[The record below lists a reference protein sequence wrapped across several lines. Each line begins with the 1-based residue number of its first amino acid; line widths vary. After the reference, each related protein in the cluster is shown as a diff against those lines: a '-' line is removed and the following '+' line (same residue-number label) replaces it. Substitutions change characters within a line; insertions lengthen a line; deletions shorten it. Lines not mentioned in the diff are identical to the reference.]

1 MRTLLAVTCL
11 SLCACNATPVPP
23 APDDTNGL
31 YKWTWANLEA
41 ASDLDLQQAAVKLFA
56 ASDGG
61 STVKAGLKDLTK
73 PELAVIGM
81 ADGGIDPETGS
92 GLYIFHTFPCTAD
105 KTEQILADVDQQA
118 RYPNTYWSYA
128 RTHTADTAKYFAR
141 MLKVLT
147 WDTTVGSDVLG
158 ARYTAKLKGSLRRVK
173 GPDGTGD
180 FLITRSWML
189 EPASF
194 ERMDG
199 DVTFQL
205 DFHSGIYW
213 EREPGKLF
221 HAYAVW
227 RQTEIKGLML
237 HSDKPELKNIILDR
251 LIEHDGKTAKAC
263 EK

>member
-11 SLCACNATPVPP
+11 TLCACNATPVMP
-23 APDDTNGL
+23 APDDTNGI
-31 YKWTWANLEA
+31 YRWTFVNLEA
-41 ASDLDLQQAAVKLFA
+41 ASDKDLQQAAAKLFT

-61 STVKAGLKDLTK
+61 ATVKAGLRDLTRA
-73 PELAVIGM
+73 ELAVIGM
-81 ADGGIDPETGS
+81 ADGGIDPETGA
-92 GLYIFHTFPCTAD
+92 GVYIFNTFDCTAD
-105 KTEQILADVDQQA
+105 KTEQILADVDQQG

-128 RTHTADTAKYFAR
+128 RTHTADTSKYFSR

-147 WDTTVGSDVLG
+147 WDSTVGSDVLG
-158 ARYTAKLKGSLRRVK
+158 ARYTAQLKGSMRRVP

-180 FLITRSWML
+180 FLVTRSWML
-189 EPASF
+189 APATF

-213 EREPGKLF
+213 EHSPGKLF

-227 RQTEIKGLML
+227 RQTQIVGLGL
-237 HSDKPELKNIILDR
+237 QTDQPEMKNLILDR
-251 LIEHDGKTAKAC
+251 LIEHDRKTATAC
-263 EK
+263 AK